1 MEEKVVNIFLYVIIF
16 SVGLYVISFIHHRVL
31 MKLFNAIKRRLKEGG
46 NGNDEAEKQEETKED

>member
-16 SVGLYVISFIHHRVL
+16 SVGLYIISFIYHRVL

>member
-16 SVGLYVISFIHHRVL
+16 SVGLYIISFIYHIVL

>member
-16 SVGLYVISFIHHRVL
+16 SVGLYIISFIYHRVL

-46 NGNDEAEKQEETKED
+46 NGNDEAGKQEETKED

>member
-16 SVGLYVISFIHHRVL
+16 SAGLYIISFIYHRVL

>member
-16 SVGLYVISFIHHRVL
+16 SVGLYVISFIYHRVL